1 MVEVIA
7 ERGLWSFLSSNAAGW
22 LVETDDP
29 QPVRSFQIRKD
40 PGVIVQ
46 SYIDLVQKVAT
57 VQYYNPDYVFLFRG
71 QCRDYLRGS
80 ASTLKPPIFRAG
92 KIDPPEK
99 QGIPSKSEIKRR
111 YTKLNMAE
119 RLIQEIYPHKHGRTR
134 LRRQRI
140 IRWAILQHYKVCDTP
155 LLDLTQSLR
164 IAASFA
170 TDKLEPFGYVYM
182 LGFPSIAGPLTAS
195 AEAALQLVRLSTAC
209 PPEAWRPHVQE
220 GFLIGEY
227 PDIDET
233 AQREDYRH
241 AEFDFGRRVVA
252 KFRFD
257 SSRFWRDDS
266 PFPLVPHG
274 ALFPDDGEALVEI
287 SKEIRERVESNHVH
301 PKPRQID
308 PG

>member
-1 MVEVIA
+1 LVEVIA
-7 ERGLWSFLSSNAAGW
+7 ERGLWSFLSENPSDWSGSK
-22 LVETDDP
+22 DDP
-29 QPVRSFQIRKD
+29 QPVRCSQVRRD
-40 PGVIVQ
+40 PGVIVRD
-46 SYIDLVQKVAT
+46 YIDLVQKVAT
-57 VQYYNPDYVFLFRG
+57 VQFYNPDFVFLFRG
-71 QCRDYLRGS
+71 QKQDYMRS
-80 ASTLKPPIFRAG
+80 AASTLKPPIFRAN
-92 KIDPPEK
+92 KTDPPHK
-99 QGIPSKSEIKRR
+99 QGIPLKSEIKTR
-111 YTKLNMAE
+111 YEILNE
-119 RLIQEIYPHKHGRTR
+119 SESLIQEFYPHKHGRQK

-140 IRWAILQHYKVCDTP
+140 IRWAILQHYEVCDTP

-170 TDKLEPFGYVYM
+170 TDKSEPFGYVYM

-227 PDIDET
+227 PDIDEA

-252 KFRFD
+252 KFRFEP
-257 SSRFWRDDS
+257 SRFWRDDS
-266 PFPLVPHG
+266 PFPLVPYE

-287 SKEIRERVESNHVH
+287 SKEIRRKVESD
-301 PKPRQID
+301 Q
-308 PG
+308 